1 MQENQQQLMKYFSLV
16 LKRRASLDNAP
27 TTIDPK
33 ILGFLSRKDLVAI
46 IQHRYKG
53 KLPEGVDLVA
63 MENEGLLA
71 IIEDELYI
79 ITYVLQ
85 QWCTQQSLSKTSVS
99 TSKTPPL
106 SPSKESTPKT
116 PQKHGK

>member
-63 MENEGLLA
+63 TENEGLLA

-79 ITYVLQ
+79 ITYVIQ
-85 QWCTQQSLSKTSVS
+85 QWCTQQVLSKPSNA
-99 TSKTPPL
+99 TSKTPP
-106 SPSKESTPKT
+106 PSTAKESSSKNSP
-116 PQKHGK
+116 KHGK

>member
-1 MQENQQQLMKYFSLV
+1 MKEQQQQLMKYFSLV

-27 TTIDPK
+27 KTIDPK

-46 IQHRYKG
+46 IKHRYKE

-63 MENEGLLA
+63 TENEGLLA

-79 ITYVLQ
+79 ITYVIQ
-85 QWCTQQSLSKTSVS
+85 QWCTQQIFSKSFDV
-99 TSKTPPL
+99 TSKTPP
-106 SPSKESTPKT
+106 PSNTKESSSKSSP
-116 PQKHGK
+116 KHGK